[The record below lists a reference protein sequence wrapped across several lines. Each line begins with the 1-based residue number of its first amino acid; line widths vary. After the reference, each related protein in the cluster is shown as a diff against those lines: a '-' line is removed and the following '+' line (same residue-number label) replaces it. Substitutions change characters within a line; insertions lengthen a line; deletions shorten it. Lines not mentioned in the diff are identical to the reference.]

1 MRNLPTN
8 DMKLTATTFF
18 RHMTD
23 EDFIMVHEA
32 GQLLTLCNAISLDL
46 HSKVDDNEV
55 GRC

>member
-46 HSKVDDNEV
+46 HSKGVNDEV

>member
-46 HSKVDDNEV
+46 HSKGDDNEV